1 MPKTETFQDIAD
13 RILGLDA
20 NYDWAMP
27 QEWFDEASDLTGMN
41 PSGHVVWLYDSR
53 APVFGRPFGL
63 TDKGRQIVE
72 QMPN

>member
-13 RILGLDA
+13 CILG
-20 NYDWAMP
+20 
-27 QEWFDEASDLTGMN
+27 TGMN